1 MAVYETD
8 DGEPRYGKRLS
19 PEELAAYLR
28 EQGME
33 PPIGTGGDRPAAD
46 AQIPASANDPYRRSP
61 IEAGGP
67 VPTRWG
73 AGTSA
78 RGSARPAHRWR
89 TFGVGVVLMLVIAPL
104 LLLTGALTVLGGS
117 LTRSATLGEDG
128 VVYLESGTPAG
139 LYGTFA
145 TAVTGCTVTDPDG
158 AAVALDAPEAGVPY
172 ATFTPARSGAYTVTC
187 PAGTAGLVVGP
198 PMNLDR
204 VPLAAALILG
214 AGAVGLSGLI
224 VTVVG
229 VVRARR

>member
-1 MAVYETD
+1 MAAYETD

-33 PPIGTGGDRPAAD
+33 PPTGTGSGGRPAAGQ
-46 AQIPASANDPYRRSP
+46 APTSANDAYRRRP
-61 IEAGGP
+61 IEAGGS
-67 VPTRWG
+67 VPTRLG

-78 RGSARPAHRWR
+78 TGTGRPAHRWR
-89 TFGVGVVLMLVIAPL
+89 TFGVGLVLMLVIAPL
-104 LLLTGALTVLGGS
+104 LLLTGALTALGGS

-128 VVYLESGTPAG
+128 VVYLESGATAG
-139 LYGTFA
+139 LYGTSA

-158 AAVALDAPEAGVPY
+158 AAVNLDAPEAGVPY

-204 VPLAAALILG
+204 VPLAAVLILG
-214 AGAVGLSGLI
+214 AGAVGFSGLI
-224 VTVVG
+224 VTVIG
-229 VVRARR
+229 LARARR